1 VRLRG
6 KILTIVLSTTAA
18 ALLLAGAALMLA
30 ELLRL
35 RRELLADLRTTAAI
49 VADQSTAALAFQD
62 PVAAFENLRAL
73 RAKRHL
79 AMGCLYDASGELFAD
94 YRRTD
99 GGAAPCPIR
108 PAAESG
114 VVGETTAEL
123 WAPVLLDGTRMGS
136 LYLRSDLTWIT
147 ARLRVHFL
155 ALLLSLGVALL
166 GAVGLSLS
174 LLRIVSRPIGEL
186 ARVATEVTSRGS
198 YGLRARRGTD
208 DEVGELVDA
217 FNAMLAAIEERNRA
231 LREAKEDAETA
242 NAGLTAEVAER
253 QRAEQQKAELL
264 EREQEA
270 RREAEAANRLRDEF
284 LATISHELRTPLSAI
299 VGWVSILKAGKRDEA
314 TLERAIDV
322 IDRNTRAQTQ
332 LIGDLLDVSG
342 VVTGKV
348 QLDVADVEVAPI
360 VAAVVDSLRP
370 ATESRGIRITQEIET
385 LPPFRADPARLQ
397 QIVWNLLSNA
407 VKFSGEGSRVAVRGW
422 LADDG
427 SVVLEVEDEGIGI
440 HEDFLPHVFERF
452 RQQDS
457 STTRAHGGLG
467 LGLAIVRH
475 LVELHG
481 GTAEAESAG
490 PGKGALFRVRI
501 PFVPTAATSPT
512 VARAA
517 GYGRLRDV
525 SILLVEDEA
534 DTRELYRL
542 ALAEQGARIRT
553 AGTAEQAMETLR
565 QGRVPDLLVSDIGL
579 PGRDGY
585 DLLADVRSLPKEAGG
600 ETPAIAL
607 TAYVGEGHARRALE
621 AGFLQH
627 LAKPIQPDE
636 LIEAV
641 RRALGRPL

>member
-1 VRLRG
+1 
-6 KILTIVLSTTAA
+6 
-18 ALLLAGAALMLA
+18 
-30 ELLRL
+30 
-35 RRELLADLRTTAAI
+35 
-49 VADQSTAALAFQD
+49 
-62 PVAAFENLRAL
+62 
-73 RAKRHL
+73 
-79 AMGCLYDASGELFAD
+79 
-94 YRRTD
+94 
-99 GGAAPCPIR
+99 
-108 PAAESG
+108 
-114 VVGETTAEL
+114 
-123 WAPVLLDGTRMGS
+123 
-136 LYLRSDLTWIT
+136 
-147 ARLRVHFL
+147 
-155 ALLLSLGVALL
+155 
-166 GAVGLSLS
+166 
-174 LLRIVSRPIGEL
+174 
-186 ARVATEVTSRGS
+186 
-198 YGLRARRGTD
+198 
-208 DEVGELVDA
+208 
-217 FNAMLAAIEERNRA
+217 
-231 LREAKEDAETA
+231 
-242 NAGLTAEVAER
+242 
-253 QRAEQQKAELL
+253 
-264 EREQEA
+264 
-270 RREAEAANRLRDEF
+270 
-284 LATISHELRTPLSAI
+284 
-299 VGWVSILKAGKRDEA
+299 
-314 TLERAIDV
+314 
-322 IDRNTRAQTQ
+322 
-332 LIGDLLDVSG
+332 
-342 VVTGKV
+342 
-348 QLDVADVEVAPI
+348 
-360 VAAVVDSLRP
+360 
-370 ATESRGIRITQEIET
+370 
-385 LPPFRADPARLQ
+385 
-397 QIVWNLLSNA
+397 
-407 VKFSGEGSRVAVRGW
+407 
-422 LADDG
+422 
-427 SVVLEVEDEGIGI
+427 VVLEVEDEGIGI